1 MRRSLQTEGNRPNV
15 LFFLSDQHAFD
26 CAGYAS
32 GIVDTPN
39 LDALARDG
47 CVFENTYCQNPLC
60 VPSRSSLL
68 TGRYSKNLGIYEN
81 RHILDPAIPTLP
93 GIFAE
98 NGYRTCLIGKAH
110 FNGDQYHG
118 YQSRP
123 YGDFLGQGHQPEH
136 IRVPGEADESGLGD
150 ILENS
155 GATAIPLPM
164 TQTEI
169 CVAETVKY
177 LQLQSGEENGA
188 PFFLSVNFD
197 KPHFPYR
204 APEALFEKY
213 RGRAAVKEGP
223 PRYAQPLA
231 VEFVRKA
238 FEVNGAW
245 EHYGKDADL
254 HRQAFAAYLACV
266 EWIDDAIG
274 RILRSLRSLGLAGN
288 TIVVYAS
295 DHGEM
300 AGDKGAW
307 QKTVFFDRS
316 AKVPLIIKYPSR
328 FLSGAAVKECVGLID
343 LFPTLCE
350 AAGIPA
356 PAFCDGASL
365 LDTLET
371 GRSPARDTVFAESAV
386 LKVPEHAGCMVRK
399 GRYKY
404 NYYLQGRHE
413 LYDMESDPGEL
424 RNLVGE
430 PEWKETEKEL
440 RETAAEF
447 WKPDEQ
453 IARCRNCPMSEKEKH
468 FYLYSNQFSLPDG
481 TLRDAKP

>member
-1 MRRSLQTEGNRPNV
+1 MDKQAQGGKPNI

-26 CAGYAS
+26 FAGYA
-32 GIVDTPN
+32 GGDVDTPN
-39 LDALARDG
+39 LDALAREG
-47 CVFENTYCQNPLC
+47 CVFENAYCQNPLC

-68 TGRYSKNLGIYEN
+68 TGRYSKHLGIYEN
-81 RHILDPAIPTLP
+81 RHILAPEIPTMP
-93 GIFAE
+93 GVFAA

-118 YQSRP
+118 YQERP

-150 ILENS
+150 ILVNS
-155 GATAIPLPM
+155 GSTAIPLPM

-169 CVAETVKY
+169 CVAESVKK
-177 LQLQSGEENGA
+177 LQEYASDTDESS
-188 PFFLSVNFD
+188 FFLSVNFE

-204 APEALFEKY
+204 APAALFEKY
-213 RGRAAVKEGP
+213 RGRASLKDTP
-223 PRYAQPLA
+223 PQYAQTRA

-245 EHYGKDADL
+245 EHYGKDRDIHLNAL
-254 HRQAFAAYLACV
+254 AAYLACV
-266 EWIDDAIG
+266 EWVDDAIG
-274 RILRSLRSLGLAGN
+274 RVLGALETLGLADD
-288 TIVVYAS
+288 TIIIYAS

-316 AKVPLIIKYPSR
+316 AKVPLIIHYPAR
-328 FLSGAAVKECVGLID
+328 FRRGAAVAEPVGLID

-350 AAGIPA
+350 AAGIDVPS
-356 PAFCDGASL
+356 FCDGASL
-365 LDTLET
+365 LDTLVD
-371 GRSPARDTVFAESAV
+371 GRPPARDTVYAESAV

-404 NYYLQGRHE
+404 IYYLRGRHE
-413 LYDMESDPGEL
+413 LYDMESDPDEL
-424 RNLVGE
+424 ENLAGD
-430 PEWKETEKEL
+430 PAFIQIEKEL

-447 WKPDEQ
+447 WKPEEQ
-453 IARCRNCPMSEKEKH
+453 IERYRNCPVSEKEKH
-468 FYLYSNQFSLPDG
+468 FYLYSNQFALPDG
-481 TLRDAKP
+481 TLIDAKP